1 MINDFIHHVTGGSP
15 GPKICPDSLGLEQS
29 LGICT
34 YLKHPKVIL
43 VSESSAGADAGDR
56 HQRYFQGHQPL
67 NLRRVFV
74 VIDING

>member
-1 MINDFIHHVTGGSP
+1 MINELIHHVTGSSL

-43 VSESSAGADAGDR
+43 VSESSTGAEAGDK
-56 HQRYFQGHQPL
+56 HQRYFEGHQPL
-67 NLRRVFV
+67 NLRTMFV
-74 VIDING
+74 VTDING